1 MSLLPQGTMSLFPRW
16 SRLRKHRE
24 HEAELEEQ
32 VTALQAALSQCRNA
46 AGYWARLRAPLKA
59 AIILL
64 LLALGFVL
72 GMLSDTLWQSV
83 ADRGGSA
90 SSAVPNGGAAFAAYQ
105 ERDFA
110 KALSL
115 SRPLA
120 EQGHARARTV
130 LGLILLN
137 GHGMPKDEK
146 QAAHWFR
153 LAAEDG
159 DAQAQ
164 FHLGNMYSQGL
175 GVPQDYVEAVKWYQ
189 RAADQ
194 GNPQA
199 QYNLG
204 LWYATGEGGALDIV
218 SAYMWFNLA
227 AARFPASDTRNR
239 DLAIKNRD
247 IVAKQMSREEIA
259 KAQELAR
266 EWRPK

>member
-1 MSLLPQGTMSLFPRW
+1 
-16 SRLRKHRE
+16 
-24 HEAELEEQ
+24 
-32 VTALQAALSQCRNA
+32 V
-46 AGYWARLRAPLKA
+46 
-59 AIILL
+59 
-64 LLALGFVL
+64 GFVL
-72 GMLSDTLWQSV
+72 GMLSGPLKQSIV
-83 ADRGGSA
+83 HSSAGSA
-90 SSAVPNGGAAFAAYQ
+90 NPNPGAAFAAYQ

-110 KALSL
+110 KALQL

-130 LGLILLN
+130 LGLIHLN
-137 GHGMPKDEK
+137 GHGVPKDES
-146 QAAHWFR
+146 QAAQLFR

-159 DAQAQ
+159 DTQAQ

-175 GVPQDYVEAVKWYQ
+175 GVPQDYAEAVKWYQ

-194 GNPQA
+194 GDPQA

-218 SAYMWFNLA
+218 SAHMWFNLA

-239 DLAIKNRD
+239 DLAIRNRD
-247 IVAKQMSREEIA
+247 IVARQMSREEIA